1 MINLFDLDKTLWDCQ
16 NKYEQEIWAKQL
28 VPPFRF
34 LPCGNVGH
42 SENIIIDD
50 VFSRCELREGVK
62 DYLRKISTSENK
74 IGFLSVGAYH
84 GMEMER
90 QPSVKLL
97 QKFNIYEY
105 FTHTKVLQYKTFDKK
120 EILEL
125 VKKESDGEEIVFYD
139 DDKKNLDKA
148 KSLGI
153 KAVDSLNIKNW
164 NLYVG

>member
-1 MINLFDLDKTLWDCQ
+1 MIHLFDLDKTLWDCQ
-16 NKYEQEIWAKQL
+16 NKYEKEIWAKQL
-28 VPPFRF
+28 VPPFKF
-34 LPCGNVGH
+34 ATH
-42 SENIIIDD
+42 YSENIVIDD
-50 VFSRCELREGVK
+50 VLSRCELREGVK
-62 DYLRKISTSENK
+62 DYFKKISIPENK

-84 GMEMER
+84 GLEMER